1 LNKRISIV
9 LKEGES
15 FVESIN
21 QATREIIAQTTCGWG
36 FKDIEYIKYI
46 ELKKDTNLTRIL
58 GCSITNAG
66 KPKALKWKVP
76 ERSRYYVPVK
86 GSFDIHVWYSY
97 NNDLETAVAST
108 TVVYH
113 ETIPISERS
122 GRPIGPVVAT
132 ATLETDPV
140 VASTELEGNTIRVVV
155 LLSISAEVVGESRL
169 MVEIAEPIISAEVAG
184 ESGHLVEI
192 VDPTISTEVVEES
205 RHLVEIVEP
214 DSVPKSWYPSN
225 YK

>member
-1 LNKRISIV
+1 M
-9 LKEGES
+9 ES
-15 FVESIN
+15 VN

-36 FKDIEYIKYI
+36 SKDIEYVKYI
-46 ELKKDTNLTRIL
+46 ELKKETTLTRIL

-86 GSFDIHVWYSY
+86 GSFDIHVWYSC

-113 ETIPISERS
+113 ETIPILERS

-169 MVEIAEPIISAEVAG
+169 
-184 ESGHLVEI
+184 LVEI
-192 VDPTISTEVVEES
+192 VEPAKSTEVVEES
-205 RHLVEIVEP
+205 RLLAKIVEP
-214 DSVPKSWYPSN
+214 VQSTEVVEESRLLAKIVEPAQSTEVVEESRLLAEPDLAPKSWYT
-225 YK
+225 